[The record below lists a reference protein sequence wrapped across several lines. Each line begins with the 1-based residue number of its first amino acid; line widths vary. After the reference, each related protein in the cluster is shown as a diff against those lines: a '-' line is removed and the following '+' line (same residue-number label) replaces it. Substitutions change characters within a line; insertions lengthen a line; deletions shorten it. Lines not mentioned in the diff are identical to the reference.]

1 VANVESNQSES
12 IDHKEKLAGFPK
24 ESLIDEVIKTWD
36 ALAQSEASM
45 NDMSVEIGRLE
56 VEIAK
61 MKAIDGVS
69 LTKVEMS
76 KRIEELEAQLQS
88 HEEGSTNN
96 TQDVLET
103 KIEVLLAA
111 LLDLEREV
119 SSIGDVKDGRE
130 LD

>member
-1 VANVESNQSES
+1 NADRLRALSDNVWAVPETCYGEHKSVAL
-12 IDHKEKLAGFPK
+12 H
-24 ESLIDEVIKTWD
+24 
-36 ALAQSEASM
+36 
-45 NDMSVEIGRLE
+45 
-56 VEIAK
+56 
-61 MKAIDGVS
+61 
-69 LTKVEMS
+69 
-76 KRIEELEAQLQS
+76 IEELEAQLQS

-96 TQDVLET
+96 TKDVLET

>member
-1 VANVESNQSES
+1 MESNQSES
-12 IDHKEKLAGFPK
+12 IDHKEKLADFPK

-119 SSIGDVKDGRE
+119 SSISDVKGGHE

>member
-1 VANVESNQSES
+1 
-12 IDHKEKLAGFPK
+12 
-24 ESLIDEVIKTWD
+24 
-36 ALAQSEASM
+36 M

>member
-1 VANVESNQSES
+1 MESNQSES

-24 ESLIDEVIKTWD
+24 ESLIDEVVKTWD

-88 HEEGSTNN
+88 HE
-96 TQDVLET
+96 
-103 KIEVLLAA
+103 
-111 LLDLEREV
+111 
-119 SSIGDVKDGRE
+119 
-130 LD
+130 

>member
-1 VANVESNQSES
+1 
-12 IDHKEKLAGFPK
+12 
-24 ESLIDEVIKTWD
+24 
-36 ALAQSEASM
+36 M
-45 NDMSVEIGRLE
+45 NDMSVDIGRLE

-69 LTKVEMS
+69 LTKVEMT

-88 HEEGSTNN
+88 HEERSTNN